1 MMMPTLAARVM
12 ARADELARLSEDEGR
27 LTRRSFT
34 PQMRAANDLVAGWMR
49 EAGMSVYEDNV
60 GNLVGHYPS
69 AVSNPKV
76 LLLGS
81 HLDSVRDA
89 GRYDG
94 PLGVLVGLAVVE
106 GLAAAGRRLP
116 CAVEVVAFTE
126 EEGLRFPSFIGSR
139 ALTGTLDPAALAVR
153 DDDGVALAEAI
164 RAFGGDPAQI
174 PHDAR
179 RPAELLGYCEVHIE
193 QGPLLERQGLPVGVV
208 SAITGINRVAVRLSG
223 FAGHAGTVPMG
234 LRRDALCAAA
244 ELVLACESHARAT
257 PGLVATV
264 GQIAARPGA
273 SNVIPGAVALSLD
286 IRHQDDAALARAVA
300 DLHEQALRICAA
312 RAVAL
317 DWQAGK
323 PHPAVPM
330 DPQLQS
336 ALAQAI
342 ADCGQRPFT
351 LPSGAGHDAAVLAEI
366 CPAAMLFVRCK
377 DGVSHNP
384 AESVAEADVAV
395 AIDVLSRWVEIV
407 TQR

>member
-1 MMMPTLAARVM
+1 MTTPAARTM
-12 ARADELARLSEDEGR
+12 ARADQLARISQDEGR

-49 EAGMSVYEDNV
+49 EAGLSVYEDNV
-60 GNLVGHYPS
+60 GNLVGHYPAAIS
-69 AVSNPKV
+69 HPRV

-94 PLGVLVGLAVVE
+94 PLGVLVALAVVE
-106 GLAAAGRRLP
+106 QLAEAGRRLP

-126 EEGLRFPSFIGSR
+126 EEGLRFPSFVGSR
-139 ALTGTLDPAALAVR
+139 ALTGTLDPAALDVR
-153 DDDGVALAEAI
+153 DDDGVSLAEAI

-208 SAITGINRVAVRLSG
+208 SAITGINRVAIRVDG

-244 ELVLACESHARAT
+244 ELILACEAHAHAT

-273 SNVIPGAVALSLD
+273 SNVIPGAVTLSLD
-286 IRHQDDAALARAVA
+286 IRHQDDATLARAIA
-300 DLHEQALRICAA
+300 ELHEHALRICAA
-312 RAVAL
+312 RNVAL

-336 ALAQAI
+336 ALIQAI
-342 ADCGQRPFT
+342 ADCGHRPFV

-395 AIDVLSRWVEIV
+395 AIDVLSRWVESV
-407 TQR
+407 SQR